1 MHFRDKNIEIQS
13 ISTQI
18 LQVIDFLENVLLLQ
32 NHSVE
37 LVTDWADWIFQDF
50 IATYLLRLVAKSV

>member
-18 LQVIDFLENVLLLQ
+18 PQVIDFLENVLLLQ

-37 LVTDWADWIFQDF
+37 LVTDWADCIFQDF